1 MTRYIV
7 FEPPVPTGVEPR
19 VSDRAVFVRDAM
31 AKWAVLFPFLW
42 LFRHGLILAGL
53 VVLAAGIALGLLA
66 EVPGLGLAAVVLP
79 LALGVVVALEG
90 PSLRAARYRRRGFR
104 EVGVFEAQ
112 TEEEASMLYYDAAAP
127 HPPGFQTAMATAG
140 ASKPLAVTP
149 RPRER
154 SLLDPQGYA

>member
-7 FEPPVPTGVEPR
+7 FEPPAETGEEPQP
-19 VSDRAVFVRDAM
+19 SDRAVLVRDAM

-79 LALGVVVALEG
+79 LALGVLVALEG

-104 EVGVFEAQ
+104 EVGVFEAE
-112 TEEEASMLYYDAAAP
+112 TEEEASILYYDAAAP
-127 HPPGFQTAMATAG
+127 KGPTFETAMAATG
-140 ASKPLAVTP
+140 ASPPLPAMA
-149 RPRER
+149 RPRGR

>member
-7 FEPPVPTGVEPR
+7 FEPPVPTGEEPR
-19 VSDRAVFVRDAM
+19 PSDRAVLVRDAM

-66 EVPGLGLAAVVLP
+66 KVPGLGLAAIVLP
-79 LALGVVVALEG
+79 LALGVLVALEG

-104 EVGVFEAQ
+104 EVAVFEAE
-112 TEEEASMLYYDAAAP
+112 TEEEASILYYDAAAP
-127 HPPGFQTAMATAG
+127 KEPAFETVLAAAGTLPPPAATARTRG
-140 ASKPLAVTP
+140 
-149 RPRER
+149 R